1 MSQPIRLGVRE
12 NWAQFSLL
20 VLVNAFVGAMV
31 GMERSILPAIAEA
44 DFHLAARTAILSFI
58 VVFGVT
64 KALTNYFAGR
74 WSDRFGRKR
83 VLVAGWLV
91 AAPVPFLLMWAPS
104 WSWILAAN
112 VLLGVSQGL
121 TWSTAVIMKIDL
133 AGPES
138 RGLAMGLNEF
148 AGYFAVA
155 LSALATGFIA
165 SEIGLRPEPFYL
177 GVGFVVLGTAL
188 SVLAVRETRHHV
200 AHESKL
206 AGAAAYDTLSPREV
220 LTRTTFTDPDLSSVS
235 QAGMVN
241 NLNDG
246 MAWGLFPLVFAAA
259 HLSIAEIGALAAVYP
274 AVWGLAQLVTGAW
287 SDRVGRKRLIVAGMW
302 IQAAGIVVIALGA
315 TFAAFAAGAVLLGL
329 GTALVYPTLLAAI
342 GDVAHPSW
350 RASAVGVYRL
360 WRDMGYAVG
369 ALLAGVVADA
379 FGLSAATLTIAALT
393 FASGVVVA
401 VRMRETLRRDP
412 AEPATPPCIAPD
424 ALARTPGAV
433 VIDVRSPDEYA
444 AGHVEGAI
452 NIPLDALAMRRAEL
466 SRDAVLVTACGEGGG
481 RSERGAALL
490 RELGFASARS
500 LCGGTAAWFARQ
512 SGALPARDGA
522 EPPPRARPIAPHVAR
537 GPGSPAPR
545 SSRPRGAW

>member
-1 MSQPIRLGVRE
+1 MSKPAIQLGLRE

-20 VLVNAFVGAMV
+20 VVVNAFVGAMV
-31 GMERSILPAIAEA
+31 GMERSILPAIAE
-44 DFHLAARTAILSFI
+44 DEFQLAARTAILSFI

-74 WSDRFGRKR
+74 WSDRFGRKH

-104 WSWILAAN
+104 WAWILAAN

-121 TWSTAVIMKIDL
+121 TWSTTVIMKIDL
-133 AGPES
+133 AGPKN

-165 SEIGLRPEPFYL
+165 AEVGLRPQPFYL
-177 GVGFVVLGTAL
+177 GVGFVALGTLL
-188 SVLAVRETRHHV
+188 SVFAVRETLHHV
-200 AHESKL
+200 NHESKL
-206 AGAAAYDTLSPREV
+206 AGTAAHDTLSQREV
-220 LTRTTFTDPDLSSVS
+220 ITRTSFTDRDLSSVS
-235 QAGMVN
+235 QAGLVN

-259 HLSIAEIGALAAVYP
+259 NMSLAEIGTLAAIYP

-287 SDRVGRKRLIVAGMW
+287 SDRVGRKGLIVAGMW
-302 IQAAGIVVIALGA
+302 TQAAGIVVIALGSSFALFA
-315 TFAAFAAGAVLLGL
+315 TGAVLLGL
-329 GTALVYPTLLAAI
+329 GTAMVYPTLLAAI

-350 RASAVGVYRL
+350 RASSVGVYRL

-369 ALLAGVVADA
+369 ALLAGIVADA

-401 VRMRETLRRDP
+401 VRMRETLRREAP
-412 AEPATPPCIAPD
+412 PEPAKPGASCIEPE
-424 ALARTPGAV
+424 ALAQLPDAV
-433 VIDVRSPDEYA
+433 VIDVRSADEYA
-444 AGHVEGAI
+444 EAHVDGAL
-452 NIPLDALAMRRAEL
+452 NIPLDVLADRAAEL
-466 SRDAVLVTACGEGGG
+466 STDAPLVTACGKGGG
-481 RSERGAALL
+481 RSEQGAALL
-490 RELGFASARS
+490 RELGFASVRS
-500 LCGGTAAWFARQ
+500 LCGGTQAWLAQ
-512 SGALPARDGA
+512 
-522 EPPPRARPIAPHVAR
+522 RPNT
-537 GPGSPAPR
+537 S
-545 SSRPRGAW
+545 RGA